1 MLVAPCRSP
10 GRSILVFL
18 KSLTMKGFKSFAD
31 STVLEFE
38 PGVTVVVGPNGSGK
52 SNVVDA
58 VAWVLG
64 AQGPSTVR
72 SGKMEDVVFAGTPDR
87 PALGRAEVSLVIDNS
102 SGSLP
107 VEFTEVTVTRT
118 LYRSGDSEYSLNG
131 VPCRLLDIQ
140 ELLSDAGVGRQQHV
154 IVAQGQIDQVLNS
167 RPEDRRT
174 IVEEAAGILKYRRRK
189 ERAERR
195 LAATEANM
203 TRLQDLQ
210 REVRRQLRPLEKQA
224 DAAKRHG
231 AVAEELRAI
240 RLYLTGKEIE
250 SLEAARATAKEEIQ
264 ETNAAQTNLR
274 GEIGRLDIEISA
286 SEAQLASAGN
296 HGMDLLPRVESL
308 RERCRGLI
316 ALVDERSRT
325 TEGDRGSLLATDV
338 ALTLEAESLRLSEEL
353 LDIASREETITRQ
366 LVELAE
372 VETEL
377 TSEADS
383 LAMDAPLVGFDAA
396 KRAAE
401 VKGELGPL
409 RRGLERLT
417 AEHDRIANRV
427 TQLTSEITGAE
438 QNLDQL
444 QASLASASSSEAA
457 LVEEVD
463 QAQREADDSVR
474 TLAEVVE
481 EQQSATKDEQ
491 RWSARIEALELA
503 VATVRESSGFE
514 QVQEIDG
521 VLGVLGELIEIEP
534 GWETAV
540 EVALGAVLASVVVE
554 DVKTARIAFERLGA
568 SEASGSVL
576 AINGSYTP
584 PEAPQYGDLL
594 RQYVMGKTRQLEP
607 LLDVLLA
614 EAVCVRGDWVDA
626 IAVAEQH
633 PELIVVTANGDCF
646 GPSGWSIG
654 LGSNS
659 STLSALEDARGEA
672 QLAAARKEAAEIERE
687 VAEARQAD
695 TEARLSEA
703 ISKLEAND
711 DLLTRSAD
719 GIDNAQRQRRD
730 LDSERKI
737 LETRIAELS
746 QSLQRDQPRV
756 AELEER
762 LVELEE
768 AENLERSAATDAHT
782 RRRDLEGR
790 IRAAAQSRAEL
801 EANENALEEQKKRS
815 EDRRNEIG
823 SQLKANEDEA
833 TGKTNRLRRVEE
845 TLVVLADIR
854 TLLGQRLVVLEQEVE
869 KLRNRRT
876 ELSAEVKMVAD
887 RLELRR
893 RERSDLEKRLG
904 ELQEVLASNEIA
916 ESERRFR
923 IDNLREML
931 RNELNAD
938 SNEALAAPEPE
949 LSDSVT
955 PAARVRELENDLR
968 RMGPINPLA
977 LQEYEALKERHDFV
991 AEQLD
996 DVRSTRRELNKV
1008 IAAVDTEIVD
1018 VFEAAYKDVA
1028 DNFTQIFSTL
1038 FPGGEGKLGLS
1049 DPNQMLE
1056 TGIELEAKPS
1066 GKNVRKL
1073 SLLSGGERS
1082 LTALAFLFA
1091 IFRSRPSPFYVMDE
1105 VEAAL
1110 DDINLHRFLDLV
1122 TEFRQEAQLLI
1133 VSHQK
1138 RTMEAADVLYG
1149 VSMAPG
1155 GSSRVL
1161 SEKVAS

>member
-1 MLVAPCRSP
+1 MLVVPYRSP

-107 VEFTEVTVTRT
+107 IEFTEVTVTRT

-231 AVAEELRAI
+231 TVAEELRAI

-250 SLEAARATAKEEIQ
+250 SLEAAQSAAKEKTQ
-264 ETNAAQTNLR
+264 ETNAEQVNLR
-274 GEIGRLDIEISA
+274 GEIGRLDIEINA
-286 SEAQLASAGN
+286 SEAQLTSAGN

-325 TEGDRGSLLATDV
+325 TEGDKGSLLATDV
-338 ALTLEAESLRLSEEL
+338 ALTLEAESSRLSEEL
-353 LDIASREETITRQ
+353 LDIANRGEIIKRQ
-366 LVELAE
+366 LFELAE
-372 VETEL
+372 VEAQL

-383 LAMDAPLVGFDAA
+383 LAIDAPLVGFDAA

-417 AEHDRIANRV
+417 TEHDGLASRV
-427 TQLTSEITGAE
+427 AQLTSEIIGAE
-438 QNLDQL
+438 QHLDEL
-444 QASLASASSSEAA
+444 QGSLASASSVEAV
-457 LVEEVD
+457 LVQEVD
-463 QAQREADDSVR
+463 QAQQEDDNSSES
-474 TLAEVVE
+474 LAEAVE
-481 EQQSATKDEQ
+481 KQQSATKDEQ
-491 RWSARIEALELA
+491 KWSARIEALELA

-514 QVQEIDG
+514 QVQEIHG

-540 EVALGAVLASVVVE
+540 EVALGAVLASVVVA
-554 DVKTARIAFERLGA
+554 DVKTARLAVERLGA

-576 AINGSYTP
+576 AVNNSYVVSETP
-584 PEAPQYGDLL
+584 QSEDLL
-594 RQYVMGKTRQLEP
+594 RQHVTGKKAELEP

-614 EAVCVRGDWVDA
+614 DAVCVQGGWA
-626 IAVAEQH
+626 EAVSFAEQH

-646 GPSGWSIG
+646 GPNGWSIG
-654 LGSNS
+654 IGSNA
-659 STLSALEDARGEA
+659 STLSALEDARGEV
-672 QLAAARKEAAEIERE
+672 QLAAARKGAAEIERE
-687 VAEARQAD
+687 VAEARRAD
-695 TEARLSEA
+695 TRARLLEA
-703 ISKLEAND
+703 VAKLEAND

-719 GIDNAQRQRRD
+719 GIDKAQRQRRD

-746 QSLQRDQPRV
+746 QVLQRDQPRV
-756 AELEER
+756 IELEER

-768 AENLERSAATDAHT
+768 AETIERSAATDAHT

-815 EDRRNEIG
+815 EDRRNEISG
-823 SQLKANEDEA
+823 QLEANEEEA
-833 TGKTNRLRRVEE
+833 TGKTDRLKRVDE
-845 TLVVLADIR
+845 TLAVLTGIR
-854 TLLGQRLVVLEQEVE
+854 TLLAQRLVALEQEVGV
-869 KLRNRRT
+869 LRDRRT
-876 ELSAEVKMVAD
+876 ELSAEVKMIAD
-887 RLELRR
+887 RLEVLR
-893 RERSDLEKRLG
+893 RERSALEKRLS
-904 ELQEVLASNEIA
+904 ELQEVLASSEIA
-916 ESERRFR
+916 ETERRFKV
-923 IDNLREML
+923 DNLREML

-938 SNEALAAPEPE
+938 SDEALAAPEPQ

-955 PAARVRELENDLR
+955 PAARVRELESDLR

-977 LQEYEALKERHDFV
+977 LQEYDALKERHDFV

-1008 IAAVDTEIVD
+1008 IAAVDAEIVD
-1018 VFEAAYKDVA
+1018 VFEAAYRDVA
-1028 DNFTQIFSTL
+1028 ENFKQIFSTL
-1038 FPGGEGKLGLS
+1038 FPGGEGKLALS
-1049 DPNQMLE
+1049 EPDRMLE

-1122 TEFRQEAQLLI
+1122 SEFRQEAQLLI

>member
-1 MLVAPCRSP
+1 
-10 GRSILVFL
+10 
-18 KSLTMKGFKSFAD
+18 MKGFKSFAD
-31 STVLEFE
+31 PTVLEFE

-107 VEFTEVTVTRT
+107 IEFTEVTVTRT

-167 RPEDRRT
+167 RPEDRRA

-210 REVRRQLRPLEKQA
+210 KEVRRQLRPLEKQA

-231 AVAEELRAI
+231 AVAEELRSI
-240 RLYLTGKEIE
+240 RLYLTGKEIRT
-250 SLEAARATAKEEIQ
+250 LETAQAAAKEQ
-264 ETNAAQTNLR
+264 TLETNAEQVRLR
-274 GEIGRLDIEISA
+274 GELGGLDVEITA
-286 SEAQLASAGN
+286 SEAQLAAAGDQ
-296 HGMDLLPRVESL
+296 GMDLLPRVESL

-325 TEGDRGSLLATDV
+325 TERDRGLLVAADV
-338 ALTLEAESLRLSEEL
+338 ALTLEAESSRLSDEL
-353 LDIASREETITRQ
+353 VEITNREESIRGK
-366 LVELAE
+366 LAE
-372 VETEL
+372 LSETETQL
-377 TSEADS
+377 TNEADS
-383 LAMDAPLVGFDAA
+383 LEIDAPLVGLDAA

-409 RRGLERLT
+409 TRGLERLT
-417 AEHDRIANRV
+417 GEYDRLTKRV
-427 TQLTSEITGAE
+427 EQLTAEISEAE
-438 QNLDQL
+438 QHLDEL
-444 QASLASASSSEAA
+444 QMNLASASSAEAA
-457 LVEEVD
+457 MVQDVD
-463 QAQREADDSVR
+463 QTQNEADSAAEI
-474 TLAEVVE
+474 LAAVVD

-491 RWSARIEALELA
+491 TWSTRVEALELA
-503 VATVRESSGFE
+503 MAAARESSGFE
-514 QVQEIDG
+514 QVQEIEG
-521 VLGVLGELIEIEP
+521 VLGVLGELVDVEP

-540 EVALGAVLASVVVE
+540 EAALGSVLASVVVE
-554 DVKTARIAFERLGA
+554 DVKTARIALEQLGA
-568 SEASGSVL
+568 SEASGSVV
-576 AINGSYTP
+576 AIKSPYVVAERP
-584 PEAPQYGDLL
+584 KSGDLL
-594 RQYVMGKTRQLEP
+594 RERVTGKTPKLDP
-607 LLDVLLA
+607 LLDSLLST
-614 EAVCVRGDWVDA
+614 AVCVAGGWSEA
-626 IAVAEQH
+626 IDHAEQH
-633 PELIVVTANGDCF
+633 PGLTVVTASGHCC
-646 GPSGWSIG
+646 GPNGWSVR
-654 LGSNS
+654 SADNA
-659 STLSALEDARGEA
+659 STVAALEDARDEV
-672 QLAAARKEAAEIERE
+672 QLATARREAAEVERE
-687 VAEARQAD
+687 VAESRQRD
-695 TEARLSEA
+695 TQIRFSDALSQ
-703 ISKLEAND
+703 LESND

-719 GIDNAQRQRRD
+719 GIDRVQRQRRD

-746 QSLQRDQPRV
+746 QALDRDQPRV
-756 AELEER
+756 TELEGR
-762 LVELEE
+762 LLELQA
-768 AENLERSAATDAHT
+768 AETLERSAVTDAHT
-782 RRRDLEGR
+782 QRRDLEGR
-790 IRAAAQSRAEL
+790 IRVAAQARAEL
-801 EANENALEEQKKRS
+801 ETNEKALDQRRKRV
-815 EDRRNEIG
+815 EDRKNEI
-823 SQLKANEDEA
+823 SSLLSANDQEA
-833 TGKTNRLRRVEE
+833 TEKTDRLRRVEE
-845 TLVVLADIR
+845 SLAALAALRD
-854 TLLGQRLVVLEQEVE
+854 LLEQRLGALEKEVGS
-869 KLRNRRT
+869 LRDRRT
-876 ELSAEVKMVAD
+876 ELSAEVRLVAD
-887 RLELRR
+887 RLEGLRG
-893 RERSDLEKRLG
+893 ERSSLEKRLT
-904 ELQEVLASNEIA
+904 EIQEISASNEIA
-916 ESERRFR
+916 ESERRFKA
-923 IDNLREML
+923 DSLREML
-931 RNELNAD
+931 RNDLNAD
-938 SNEALAAPEPE
+938 SDEALHAPEPTLGE
-949 LSDSVT
+949 SVT
-955 PAARVRELENDLR
+955 PTARVRELESDLR

-991 AEQLD
+991 AEQLE
-996 DVRSTRRELNKV
+996 DVRSGRRELNKV
-1008 IAAVDTEIVD
+1008 ITAVDAEIVD
-1018 VFEAAYKDVA
+1018 VFEAAFGDVA
-1028 DNFTQIFSTL
+1028 DNFKQIFSTL
-1038 FPGGEGKLGLS
+1038 FPGGEGKLSLTHP
-1049 DPNQMLE
+1049 DQMLE

-1122 TEFRQEAQLLI
+1122 SEFRLEAQLLI
-1133 VSHQK
+1133 VTHQK

>member
-1 MLVAPCRSP
+1 
-10 GRSILVFL
+10 
-18 KSLTMKGFKSFAD
+18 MKGFKSFAD
-31 STVLEFE
+31 PTVLEFE

-107 VEFTEVTVTRT
+107 IEFTEVTVTRT

-167 RPEDRRT
+167 RPEDRRA

-210 REVRRQLRPLEKQA
+210 KEVRRQLRPLEKQA

-231 AVAEELRAI
+231 AVAEELRSI
-240 RLYLTGKEIE
+240 RLYLTGKEIRT
-250 SLEAARATAKEEIQ
+250 LETAQAAAKEQ
-264 ETNAAQTNLR
+264 TLETNAEQVRLR
-274 GEIGRLDIEISA
+274 GELGGLDVEITA
-286 SEAQLASAGN
+286 SEAQLAAAGDQ
-296 HGMDLLPRVESL
+296 GMDLLPRVESL

-325 TEGDRGSLLATDV
+325 TERDRGLLVAADV
-338 ALTLEAESLRLSEEL
+338 ALTLEAESSRLSDEL
-353 LDIASREETITRQ
+353 VEITNREESIRGK
-366 LVELAE
+366 LAE
-372 VETEL
+372 LSETETQL
-377 TSEADS
+377 TNEADS
-383 LAMDAPLVGFDAA
+383 LEIDAPLVGLDAA

-409 RRGLERLT
+409 TRGLERLT
-417 AEHDRIANRV
+417 GEYDRLTKRV
-427 TQLTSEITGAE
+427 EQLTAEISEAE
-438 QNLDQL
+438 QHLDEL
-444 QASLASASSSEAA
+444 QMNLASASSAEAA
-457 LVEEVD
+457 MVQDVD
-463 QAQREADDSVR
+463 QTQNEADSAAEI
-474 TLAEVVE
+474 LAAVVD

-491 RWSARIEALELA
+491 TWSTRVEALELA
-503 VATVRESSGFE
+503 MAAARESSGFE
-514 QVQEIDG
+514 QVQEIEG
-521 VLGVLGELIEIEP
+521 VLGVLGELVDVEP

-540 EVALGAVLASVVVE
+540 EAALGSVLASVVVE
-554 DVKTARIAFERLGA
+554 DVKTARIALEQLGA
-568 SEASGSVL
+568 SEASGSVV
-576 AINGSYTP
+576 AIKSPYVVAERP
-584 PEAPQYGDLL
+584 KSGDLL
-594 RQYVMGKTRQLEP
+594 RERVTGKTPKLDP
-607 LLDVLLA
+607 LLDSLLST
-614 EAVCVRGDWVDA
+614 AVCVAGGWSEA
-626 IAVAEQH
+626 IDHAEQH
-633 PELIVVTANGDCF
+633 PGLTVVTASGHCC
-646 GPSGWSIG
+646 GPNGWSVR
-654 LGSNS
+654 SADNA
-659 STLSALEDARGEA
+659 STIAALEDARDEV
-672 QLAAARKEAAEIERE
+672 QLATARREAAEVERE
-687 VAEARQAD
+687 VAESRQRD
-695 TEARLSEA
+695 TQIRFSDALSQ
-703 ISKLEAND
+703 LESND

-719 GIDNAQRQRRD
+719 GIDRVQRQRRD

-746 QSLQRDQPRV
+746 QALDRDQPRV
-756 AELEER
+756 TELEGR
-762 LVELEE
+762 LLELQA
-768 AENLERSAATDAHT
+768 AETLERSAVTDAHT
-782 RRRDLEGR
+782 QRRDLEGR
-790 IRAAAQSRAEL
+790 IRVAAQARAEL
-801 EANENALEEQKKRS
+801 ETNEKALDQRRKRV
-815 EDRRNEIG
+815 EDRKNEI
-823 SQLKANEDEA
+823 SSLLSANDQEA
-833 TGKTNRLRRVEE
+833 TEKTDRLRRVEE
-845 TLVVLADIR
+845 SLAALAALRD
-854 TLLGQRLVVLEQEVE
+854 LLEQRLGALEKEVGS
-869 KLRNRRT
+869 LRDRRT
-876 ELSAEVKMVAD
+876 ELSAEVRLVAD
-887 RLELRR
+887 RLEGLRG
-893 RERSDLEKRLG
+893 ERSSLEKRLT
-904 ELQEVLASNEIA
+904 EIQEISASNEIA
-916 ESERRFR
+916 ESERRFKA
-923 IDNLREML
+923 DSLREML
-931 RNELNAD
+931 RNDLNAD
-938 SNEALAAPEPE
+938 SDEALHAPEPTLGE
-949 LSDSVT
+949 SVT
-955 PAARVRELENDLR
+955 PTARVRELESDLR

-991 AEQLD
+991 AEQLE
-996 DVRSTRRELNKV
+996 DVRSGRRELNKV
-1008 IAAVDTEIVD
+1008 ITAVDAEIVD
-1018 VFEAAYKDVA
+1018 VFEAAFGDVA
-1028 DNFTQIFSTL
+1028 DNFKQIFSTL
-1038 FPGGEGKLGLS
+1038 FPGGEGKLSLTHP
-1049 DPNQMLE
+1049 DQMLE

-1122 TEFRQEAQLLI
+1122 SEFRLEAQLLI
-1133 VSHQK
+1133 VTHQK

>member
-1 MLVAPCRSP
+1 
-10 GRSILVFL
+10 
-18 KSLTMKGFKSFAD
+18 MKGFKSFAD
-31 STVLEFE
+31 PTVLEFE

-107 VEFTEVTVTRT
+107 IEFTEVTVTRT

-167 RPEDRRT
+167 RPEDRRA

-210 REVRRQLRPLEKQA
+210 KEVRRQLRPLEKQA

-231 AVAEELRAI
+231 AVAEELRSI
-240 RLYLTGKEIE
+240 RLYLTGKEIRT
-250 SLEAARATAKEEIQ
+250 LETAQAAAKEQ
-264 ETNAAQTNLR
+264 TLETNAEQVRLR
-274 GEIGRLDIEISA
+274 GELGGLDVEITA
-286 SEAQLASAGN
+286 SEAQLAAAGDQ
-296 HGMDLLPRVESL
+296 GMDLLPRVESL

-325 TEGDRGSLLATDV
+325 TERDRGLLVAADV
-338 ALTLEAESLRLSEEL
+338 ALTLEAESSRLSDEL
-353 LDIASREETITRQ
+353 VEITNREESIRGK
-366 LVELAE
+366 LAE
-372 VETEL
+372 LSETETQL
-377 TSEADS
+377 TNEADS
-383 LAMDAPLVGFDAA
+383 LEIDAPLVGLDAA

-409 RRGLERLT
+409 TRGLERLT
-417 AEHDRIANRV
+417 GEYDRLTKRV
-427 TQLTSEITGAE
+427 EQLTAEISEAE
-438 QNLDQL
+438 QHLDEL
-444 QASLASASSSEAA
+444 QMNLASASSAEAA
-457 LVEEVD
+457 MVQDVD
-463 QAQREADDSVR
+463 QTQNEADSAAEI
-474 TLAEVVE
+474 LAAVVD

-491 RWSARIEALELA
+491 TWSTRVEALELA
-503 VATVRESSGFE
+503 MAAARESSGFE
-514 QVQEIDG
+514 QVQEIEG
-521 VLGVLGELIEIEP
+521 VLGVLGELVDVEP

-540 EVALGAVLASVVVE
+540 EAALGSVLASVVVE
-554 DVKTARIAFERLGA
+554 DVKTARIALEQLGA
-568 SEASGSVL
+568 SEASGSVV
-576 AINGSYTP
+576 AIKSPYVVAERP
-584 PEAPQYGDLL
+584 KSGDLL
-594 RQYVMGKTRQLEP
+594 RERVTGKTPKLDP
-607 LLDVLLA
+607 LLDSLLST
-614 EAVCVRGDWVDA
+614 AVCVAGGWSEA
-626 IAVAEQH
+626 IDHAEQH
-633 PELIVVTANGDCF
+633 PGLTVVTASGHCC
-646 GPSGWSIG
+646 GPNGWSVR
-654 LGSNS
+654 SADNA
-659 STLSALEDARGEA
+659 STVAALEDARDEV
-672 QLAAARKEAAEIERE
+672 QLATARREAAEVERE
-687 VAEARQAD
+687 VAESRQRD
-695 TEARLSEA
+695 TQIRFSDALSQ
-703 ISKLEAND
+703 LESND

-719 GIDNAQRQRRD
+719 GIDRVQRQRRD

-746 QSLQRDQPRV
+746 QALDRDQPRV
-756 AELEER
+756 TELEGR
-762 LVELEE
+762 LLELQA
-768 AENLERSAATDAHT
+768 AETLERSAVTDAHT
-782 RRRDLEGR
+782 QRRDLEGR
-790 IRAAAQSRAEL
+790 IRAAAQARAEL
-801 EANENALEEQKKRS
+801 ETNEKALDQRRKRV
-815 EDRRNEIG
+815 EDRKNEI
-823 SQLKANEDEA
+823 SSLLSANDQEA
-833 TGKTNRLRRVEE
+833 TEKTDRLRRVEE
-845 TLVVLADIR
+845 SLAALAALRD
-854 TLLGQRLVVLEQEVE
+854 LLEQRLGALEKEVGS
-869 KLRNRRT
+869 LRDRRT
-876 ELSAEVKMVAD
+876 ELSAEVRLVAD
-887 RLELRR
+887 RLEGLRG
-893 RERSDLEKRLG
+893 ERSSLEKRLT
-904 ELQEVLASNEIA
+904 EIQEISASNEIA
-916 ESERRFR
+916 ESERRFKA
-923 IDNLREML
+923 DSLREML
-931 RNELNAD
+931 RNDLNAD
-938 SNEALAAPEPE
+938 SDEALHAPEPTLGE
-949 LSDSVT
+949 SVT
-955 PAARVRELENDLR
+955 PTARVRELESDLR

-991 AEQLD
+991 AEQLE
-996 DVRSTRRELNKV
+996 DVRSGRRELNKV
-1008 IAAVDTEIVD
+1008 ITAVDAEIVD
-1018 VFEAAYKDVA
+1018 VFEAAFGDVA
-1028 DNFTQIFSTL
+1028 DNFKQIFSTL
-1038 FPGGEGKLGLS
+1038 FPGGEGKLSLTHP
-1049 DPNQMLE
+1049 DQMLE

-1122 TEFRQEAQLLI
+1122 SEFRLEAQLLI
-1133 VSHQK
+1133 VTHQK

>member
-1 MLVAPCRSP
+1 
-10 GRSILVFL
+10 
-18 KSLTMKGFKSFAD
+18 MKGFKSFAD
-31 STVLEFE
+31 PTVLEFE

-107 VEFTEVTVTRT
+107 IEFTEVVVTRT

-167 RPEDRRT
+167 RPEDRRA

-210 REVRRQLRPLEKQA
+210 KEVRRQLRPLEKQA

-231 AVAEELRAI
+231 SVAEELRSI
-240 RLYLTGKEIE
+240 RLYLTGKEIRT
-250 SLEAARATAKEEIQ
+250 LETAQAAAKEQ
-264 ETNAAQTNLR
+264 TLETKAEQVRVR
-274 GEIGRLDIEISA
+274 GELEGLDIEITA
-286 SEAQLASAGN
+286 SEAQLAAAGDQ
-296 HGMDLLPRVESL
+296 GMDLLPRVESL

-325 TEGDRGSLLATDV
+325 TERDRGSLVAADV
-338 ALTLEAESLRLSEEL
+338 ALTLEAESSRLSDEL
-353 LDIASREETITRQ
+353 ADITTREEVIKGQ
-366 LVELAE
+366 LVELC
-372 VETEL
+372 ETETQL
-377 TSEADS
+377 ADEADS
-383 LAMDAPLVGFDAA
+383 LEIDAPLVGLDAA

-409 RRGLERLT
+409 TRGLERLT
-417 AEHDRIANRV
+417 AEYERLTKRV
-427 TQLTSEITGAE
+427 EQLTAEISEAE
-438 QNLDQL
+438 QHLDQL
-444 QASLASASSSEAA
+444 QLSLASASSVEAA
-457 LVEEVD
+457 MVQDVD
-463 QAQREADDSVR
+463 QTQNEADSA
-474 TLAEVVE
+474 AEILGAVVD

-491 RWSARIEALELA
+491 TWSARVEALELA
-503 VATVRESSGFE
+503 VAAARESSGF
-514 QVQEIDG
+514 QQLQEIEG
-521 VLGVLGELIEIEP
+521 VVGVLGELVDVEV

-540 EVALGAVLASVVVE
+540 EAALGSALASVVVE
-554 DVKTARIAFERLGA
+554 DIKTARIALERLAA

-576 AINGSYTP
+576 AIKSPYVVAER
-584 PEAPQYGDLL
+584 PESGDLL
-594 RQYVMGKTRQLEP
+594 RERVTGKTPKLEP
-607 LLDVLLA
+607 LLDSLLA
-614 EAVCVRGDWVDA
+614 TAVCVAGGWSEAMDF
-626 IAVAEQH
+626 AEQH
-633 PELIVVTANGDCF
+633 PGLTVVTASGHCC
-646 GPSGWSIG
+646 GPNGWSVRSG
-654 LGSNS
+654 DNA
-659 STLSALEDARGEA
+659 STIAALEDARDEV
-672 QLAAARKEAAEIERE
+672 QLATARREAAEVERE
-687 VAEARQAD
+687 VAESRQRD
-695 TEARLSEA
+695 TQVRFSEA
-703 ISKLEAND
+703 LSQLEGND

-719 GIDNAQRQRRD
+719 GIDRVQRQRRD

-746 QSLQRDQPRV
+746 QALERDQPRV
-756 AELEER
+756 TELEGR
-762 LVELEE
+762 LLELEA
-768 AENLERSAATDAHT
+768 AETLERSAVTDAHT
-782 RRRDLEGR
+782 QRRDLEGR
-790 IRAAAQSRAEL
+790 IRAAAQARAEL
-801 EANENALEEQKKRS
+801 ETNEKALEQQRKRV
-815 EDRRNEIG
+815 EDRRNEI
-823 SQLKANEDEA
+823 SSLLSANDQEA
-833 TGKTNRLRRVEE
+833 TEKKDQLGRVEE
-845 TLVVLADIR
+845 SLTALTALR
-854 TLLGQRLVVLEQEVE
+854 GLLEQRLGALEKEVGS
-869 KLRNRRT
+869 LRDRRT
-876 ELSAEVKMVAD
+876 ELSAEVRLVAD
-887 RLELRR
+887 RLEGLRG
-893 RERSDLEKRLG
+893 ERSSLEKRLT
-904 ELQEVLASNEIA
+904 EIQETSASNEIL
-916 ESERRFR
+916 ETERRFKV
-923 IDNLREML
+923 DNLREML
-931 RNELNAD
+931 RNDLNAD
-938 SNEALAAPEPE
+938 ADEALDAPEPTLGE
-949 LSDSVT
+949 SVT
-955 PAARVRELENDLR
+955 PAARVRELESDLR

-991 AEQLD
+991 AEQLE
-996 DVRSTRRELNKV
+996 DVRSGRRELNKV
-1008 IAAVDTEIVD
+1008 ITAVDAEIVD
-1018 VFEAAYKDVA
+1018 VFEAAFEDVA
-1028 DNFTQIFSTL
+1028 DNFKQIFSTL
-1038 FPGGEGKLGLS
+1038 FPGGEGKLSLTHP
-1049 DPNQMLE
+1049 DQMLE

-1122 TEFRQEAQLLI
+1122 SEFRQEAQLLI
-1133 VSHQK
+1133 VTHQK

>member
-1 MLVAPCRSP
+1 
-10 GRSILVFL
+10 
-18 KSLTMKGFKSFAD
+18 MKGFKSFAD
-31 STVLEFE
+31 PTVLEFE

-107 VEFTEVTVTRT
+107 IEFTEVTVTRT

-167 RPEDRRT
+167 RPEDRRA

-210 REVRRQLRPLEKQA
+210 KEVRRQLRPLEKQA

-231 AVAEELRAI
+231 AVAEELRSI
-240 RLYLTGKEIE
+240 RLYLTGKEIRT
-250 SLEAARATAKEEIQ
+250 LETAQAAAKEQ
-264 ETNAAQTNLR
+264 TLETNAEQVRLR
-274 GEIGRLDIEISA
+274 GELEGLDIEITA
-286 SEAQLASAGN
+286 SEAQLAAAGDQ
-296 HGMDLLPRVESL
+296 GMDLLPRVESL

-325 TEGDRGSLLATDV
+325 TERDRGLLVAADV
-338 ALTLEAESLRLSEEL
+338 ALTLEAESSRLSDEL
-353 LDIASREETITRQ
+353 AEITNREESIKGQ
-366 LVELAE
+366 LVELS
-372 VETEL
+372 ETETQL
-377 TSEADS
+377 TNEADS
-383 LAMDAPLVGFDAA
+383 LEIDAPLVGLDAA

-409 RRGLERLT
+409 TRGLERLT
-417 AEHDRIANRV
+417 GEYDRLTKRV
-427 TQLTSEITGAE
+427 EQLTAEISEAE
-438 QNLDQL
+438 QHLDEL
-444 QASLASASSSEAA
+444 QVNLASASSVEAA
-457 LVEEVD
+457 MVQDVD
-463 QAQREADDSVR
+463 QTQNEADSAAE
-474 TLAEVVE
+474 TLAAVVD

-491 RWSARIEALELA
+491 TWSARVEALELA
-503 VATVRESSGFE
+503 MAAARESSGFQ
-514 QVQEIDG
+514 QVQEIEG
-521 VLGVLGELIEIEP
+521 VLGVLGELVDVEP

-540 EVALGAVLASVVVE
+540 EAALGSVLASVVVE
-554 DVKTARIAFERLGA
+554 DVKTARIALERLGA

-576 AINGSYTP
+576 AIKSPYAGAERPKS
-584 PEAPQYGDLL
+584 GDLL
-594 RQYVMGKTRQLEP
+594 RERVTGKTPKLDP
-607 LLDVLLA
+607 LLDSLLA
-614 EAVCVRGDWVDA
+614 TAVCVAGGWSEA
-626 IAVAEQH
+626 IDHAEQH
-633 PELIVVTANGDCF
+633 PGLTVVTASGHCC
-646 GPSGWSIG
+646 GPNGWSVR
-654 LGSNS
+654 SADKA
-659 STLSALEDARGEA
+659 STIAALEDARDEV
-672 QLAAARKEAAEIERE
+672 QLATARREAAEVERE
-687 VAEARQAD
+687 VAESRQRD
-695 TEARLSEA
+695 SQTRFSEA
-703 ISKLEAND
+703 LSQLEGND

-719 GIDNAQRQRRD
+719 GIDRVQRQRRD

-746 QSLQRDQPRV
+746 QALDRDQPRV
-756 AELEER
+756 TELEGR
-762 LVELEE
+762 LLELEA
-768 AENLERSAATDAHT
+768 AETLERSAVTDAHT
-782 RRRDLEGR
+782 QRRDLEGR
-790 IRAAAQSRAEL
+790 IRAAAQARAEL
-801 EANENALEEQKKRS
+801 ETNEKALDQQRRRV
-815 EDRRNEIG
+815 EDRRNEI
-823 SQLKANEDEA
+823 SSLLSANDQEA
-833 TGKTNRLRRVEE
+833 TEKTDRLRRVEE
-845 TLVVLADIR
+845 SLTALAALRD
-854 TLLGQRLVVLEQEVE
+854 LLEQRLGALEKEVGS
-869 KLRNRRT
+869 LRDRRT
-876 ELSAEVKMVAD
+876 ELSAEVRLVAD
-887 RLELRR
+887 RLEGLRGQ
-893 RERSDLEKRLG
+893 RSSLEKRLT
-904 ELQEVLASNEIA
+904 EIQEISASNEIA
-916 ESERRFR
+916 ETERRFKA
-923 IDNLREML
+923 DNLREML
-931 RNELNAD
+931 RNDLNAD
-938 SNEALAAPEPE
+938 SDEALDAPEPALGE
-949 LSDSVT
+949 SVT
-955 PAARVRELENDLR
+955 PAARVRELESDLR

-977 LQEYEALKERHDFV
+977 LQEHEALKERHDFV
-991 AEQLD
+991 AEQLE
-996 DVRSTRRELNKV
+996 DVRSGRRELNKV
-1008 IAAVDTEIVD
+1008 ITAVDAEIVD
-1018 VFEAAYKDVA
+1018 VFEAAFGDVA
-1028 DNFTQIFSTL
+1028 DNFKQIFSTL
-1038 FPGGEGKLGLS
+1038 FPGGEGKLSLTHP
-1049 DPNQMLE
+1049 DQMLE

-1122 TEFRQEAQLLI
+1122 SEFRLEAQLLI
-1133 VSHQK
+1133 VTHQK

>member
-1 MLVAPCRSP
+1 M
-10 GRSILVFL
+10 FL

-31 STVLEFE
+31 PTVLEFE

-107 VEFTEVTVTRT
+107 IEFTEVTVTRT

-167 RPEDRRT
+167 RPEDRRA

-210 REVRRQLRPLEKQA
+210 KEVRRQLRPLEKQA

-231 AVAEELRAI
+231 AVAEELRSI
-240 RLYLTGKEIE
+240 RLYLTGKEIRT
-250 SLEAARATAKEEIQ
+250 LETAQAAAKEQ
-264 ETNAAQTNLR
+264 TLETNAEQVRLR
-274 GEIGRLDIEISA
+274 GELGGLDVEITA
-286 SEAQLASAGN
+286 SEAQLAAAGDQ
-296 HGMDLLPRVESL
+296 GMDLLPRVESL

-325 TEGDRGSLLATDV
+325 TERDRGLLVAADV
-338 ALTLEAESLRLSEEL
+338 ALTLEAESSRLSDEL
-353 LDIASREETITRQ
+353 VEITNREESIRGK
-366 LVELAE
+366 LAE
-372 VETEL
+372 LSETETQL
-377 TSEADS
+377 TNEADS
-383 LAMDAPLVGFDAA
+383 LEIDAPLVGLDAA

-409 RRGLERLT
+409 TRGLERLT
-417 AEHDRIANRV
+417 GEYDRLTKRV
-427 TQLTSEITGAE
+427 EQLTAEISEAE
-438 QNLDQL
+438 QHLDEL
-444 QASLASASSSEAA
+444 QMNLASASSAEAA
-457 LVEEVD
+457 MVQDVD
-463 QAQREADDSVR
+463 QTQNEADSAAEI
-474 TLAEVVE
+474 LAAVVD

-491 RWSARIEALELA
+491 TWSTRVEALELA
-503 VATVRESSGFE
+503 MAAARESSGFE
-514 QVQEIDG
+514 QVQEIEG
-521 VLGVLGELIEIEP
+521 VLGVLGELVDVEP

-540 EVALGAVLASVVVE
+540 EAALGSVLASVVVE
-554 DVKTARIAFERLGA
+554 DVKTARIALEQLGA
-568 SEASGSVL
+568 SEASGSVV
-576 AINGSYTP
+576 AIKSPYVVAERP
-584 PEAPQYGDLL
+584 KSGDLL
-594 RQYVMGKTRQLEP
+594 RERVTGKTPKLDP
-607 LLDVLLA
+607 LLDSLLST
-614 EAVCVRGDWVDA
+614 AVCVAGGWSEA
-626 IAVAEQH
+626 IDHAEQH
-633 PELIVVTANGDCF
+633 PGLTVVTASGHCC
-646 GPSGWSIG
+646 GPNGWSVR
-654 LGSNS
+654 SADNA
-659 STLSALEDARGEA
+659 STVAALEDARDEV
-672 QLAAARKEAAEIERE
+672 QLATARREAAEVERE
-687 VAEARQAD
+687 VAESRQRD
-695 TEARLSEA
+695 TQIRFSDALSQ
-703 ISKLEAND
+703 LESND

-719 GIDNAQRQRRD
+719 GIDRVQRQRRD

-746 QSLQRDQPRV
+746 QALDRDQPRV
-756 AELEER
+756 TELEGR
-762 LVELEE
+762 LLELQA
-768 AENLERSAATDAHT
+768 AETLERSAVTDAHT
-782 RRRDLEGR
+782 QRRDLEGR
-790 IRAAAQSRAEL
+790 IRVAAQARAEL
-801 EANENALEEQKKRS
+801 ETNEKALDQRRKRV
-815 EDRRNEIG
+815 EDRKNEI
-823 SQLKANEDEA
+823 SSLLSANDQEA
-833 TGKTNRLRRVEE
+833 TEKTDRLRRVEE
-845 TLVVLADIR
+845 SLAALAALRD
-854 TLLGQRLVVLEQEVE
+854 LLEQRLGALEKEVGS
-869 KLRNRRT
+869 LRDRRT
-876 ELSAEVKMVAD
+876 ELSAEVRLVAD
-887 RLELRR
+887 RLEGLRG
-893 RERSDLEKRLG
+893 ERSSLEKRLT
-904 ELQEVLASNEIA
+904 EIQEISASNEIA
-916 ESERRFR
+916 ESERRFKA
-923 IDNLREML
+923 DSLREML
-931 RNELNAD
+931 RNDLNAD
-938 SNEALAAPEPE
+938 SDEALHAPEPTLGE
-949 LSDSVT
+949 SVT
-955 PAARVRELENDLR
+955 PTARVRELESDLR

-991 AEQLD
+991 AEQLE
-996 DVRSTRRELNKV
+996 DVRSGRRELNKV
-1008 IAAVDTEIVD
+1008 ITAVDAEIVD
-1018 VFEAAYKDVA
+1018 VFEAAFGDVA
-1028 DNFTQIFSTL
+1028 DNFKQIFSTL
-1038 FPGGEGKLGLS
+1038 FPGGEGKLSLTHP
-1049 DPNQMLE
+1049 DQMLE

-1122 TEFRQEAQLLI
+1122 SEFRLEAQLLI
-1133 VSHQK
+1133 VTHQK